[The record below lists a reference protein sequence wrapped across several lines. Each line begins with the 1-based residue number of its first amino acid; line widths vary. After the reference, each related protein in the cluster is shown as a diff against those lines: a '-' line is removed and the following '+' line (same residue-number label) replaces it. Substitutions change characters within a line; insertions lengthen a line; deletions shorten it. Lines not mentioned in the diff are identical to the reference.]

1 MTVTFQ
7 DVMQRM
13 GDGVDI
19 QIADQTLE
27 LGGEEFVWSHNVA
40 GNSWS
45 WRTADYMDPP
55 TAMKLRLNRLF
66 IEQNAAQVATTLEPV
81 PKFVF
86 VDVLKKM
93 GASNE
98 QIEMAGLGD
107 LLALQNSEYRLNSRF
122 KKLPP
127 PGHTPFNNPVLRDWL
142 LTWPTT
148 ELSLGGS
155 VAILGEGPFER
166 DELTSFLVAKGFDCQ
181 AASDRTDLVI
191 LGRSGWEEAEVDDVI
206 DDHVGRCLR
215 IYSQEMFVAYLA
227 KHDDPFLGGEDVL
240 AAFRAGHPGLE
251 FVSQGWPGWVQTYV
265 APSRRSPST
274 RSTFDFE
281 VEESPLHV
289 MGYSVGQQGAEE
301 STRHEILRR
310 AFCEQIPIV
319 GPPGYMQQWGEPSSA
334 QRLKKIAD
342 NLSTSCRNA
351 RSRANP
357 PQAAISDWESDLEWL
372 RETLYHGHMIF
383 DWPSTHVW

>member
-1 MTVTFQ
+1 MTVKFQ
-7 DVMQRM
+7 EVFRLIKETDPVQFDDQLLEM
-13 GDGVDI
+13 DG
-19 QIADQTLE
+19 QQY
-27 LGGEEFVWSHNVA
+27 VWSYVV
-40 GNSWS
+40 GSNSWQ
-45 WRTADYMDPP
+45 WRTPDNMEPP
-55 TAMKLRLNRLF
+55 TGTNSRLNRQF
-66 IEQNAAQVATTLEPV
+66 VEQHADRIAGSLEGHLQY
-81 PKFVF
+81 VF
-86 VDVLKKM
+86 VNVLTKM
-93 GASNE
+93 GASVE
-98 QIEMAGLGD
+98 EIERAGLGNF
-107 LLALQNSEYRLNSRF
+107 LALQDSEYRLNAQF

-127 PGHTPFNNPVLRDWL
+127 AGHTPFNNPVLRDWL

-155 VAILGEGPFER
+155 VAILGNGPFER

-181 AASDRTDLVI
+181 EASDQTDLVI
-191 LGRSGWEEAEVDDVI
+191 LGRSGWEEAEVDDMI

-227 KHDDPFLGGEDVL
+227 KHDDPFLGGDDVL

-265 APSRRSPST
+265 APSRRSRST
-274 RSTFDFE
+274 RSTFE

-301 STRHEILRR
+301 SSRHEILRR